1 MWRILAHALSFLLF
15 LALAYLGA
23 CWSQLLNARVI
34 LLGLDMPVKRRK
46 QRRPGKA
53 LPSALPDDLVRESE
67 EQLALAK
74 ELIELARE
82 LCIAAWE
89 LRQMTRRAYISGPT
103 EN

>member
-1 MWRILAHALSFLLF
+1 
-15 LALAYLGA
+15 
-23 CWSQLLNARVI
+23 
-34 LLGLDMPVKRRK
+34 MPVERRK

-53 LPSALPDDLVRESE
+53 LPAPLPDDLVRQTE

-82 LCIAAWE
+82 LCMAAWE
-89 LRQMTRRAYISGPT
+89 LRQITRQRDISGPT

>member
-1 MWRILAHALSFLLF
+1 
-15 LALAYLGA
+15 
-23 CWSQLLNARVI
+23 
-34 LLGLDMPVKRRK
+34 MPVERQK
-46 QRRPGKA
+46 QRRPVKN
-53 LPSALPDDLVRESE
+53 LPVPSADDLVRETE

-82 LCIAAWE
+82 LCMAAWE

>member
-1 MWRILAHALSFLLF
+1 
-15 LALAYLGA
+15 
-23 CWSQLLNARVI
+23 
-34 LLGLDMPVKRRK
+34 MPVERQK
-46 QRRPGKA
+46 QRRPVRN
-53 LPSALPDDLVRESE
+53 LPAPSPDDLVRETE

-82 LCIAAWE
+82 LCMAAWE

>member
-1 MWRILAHALSFLLF
+1 
-15 LALAYLGA
+15 
-23 CWSQLLNARVI
+23 
-34 LLGLDMPVKRRK
+34 MPVERQK
-46 QRRPGKA
+46 QRRPLKN
-53 LPSALPDDLVRESE
+53 LPTPSADDLVRETE

-89 LRQMTRRAYISGPT
+89 LRRMTERLYISGPT

>member
-1 MWRILAHALSFLLF
+1 
-15 LALAYLGA
+15 
-23 CWSQLLNARVI
+23 
-34 LLGLDMPVKRRK
+34 MPVERQK
-46 QRRPGKA
+46 QRRPVRN
-53 LPSALPDDLVRESE
+53 LPVPSPDDLVRETE

-82 LCIAAWE
+82 LCMAAWE

>member
-1 MWRILAHALSFLLF
+1 
-15 LALAYLGA
+15 
-23 CWSQLLNARVI
+23 
-34 LLGLDMPVKRRK
+34 MPVERQK
-46 QRRPGKA
+46 QRRSVKNLPA
-53 LPSALPDDLVRESE
+53 PSADDLVRETE

-82 LCIAAWE
+82 LCMAAWE

>member
-1 MWRILAHALSFLLF
+1 M
-15 LALAYLGA
+15 
-23 CWSQLLNARVI
+23 
-34 LLGLDMPVKRRK
+34 LGLDMPVERRK
-46 QRRPGKA
+46 QPRPGKA
-53 LPSALPDDLVRESE
+53 LPSALPDDLVRETE

-82 LCIAAWE
+82 LCMAAWE

>member
-1 MWRILAHALSFLLF
+1 
-15 LALAYLGA
+15 
-23 CWSQLLNARVI
+23 
-34 LLGLDMPVKRRK
+34 MPVERQK
-46 QRRPGKA
+46 QRRPVKNLPA
-53 LPSALPDDLVRESE
+53 PSADDLVRETE